1 MSDCCG
7 GDSCA
12 PQATDRRR
20 SRTLKAV
27 LGINAVMFGVEL
39 AAGLVIGSVAL
50 LADSLDML
58 GDALTYGVS
67 LAVVGGTLHR
77 RARAALL
84 KGLIMAGSG
93 LFVLGQT
100 VYRAWLPE
108 LPAAAPMGAVA
119 LLALAAN
126 LVCFALLW
134 RHRGEDINMR
144 SVWLCSRNDLLAN
157 TGVMAAAAAVALT
170 GSPWPD
176 LVAGTLIAGL
186 FLKTAGSVL
195 KEALQQLRV
204 PSPGAL

>member
-1 MSDCCG
+1 MGECC

-12 PQATDRRR
+12 PTATDRRR

-27 LGINAVMFGVEL
+27 LGINAAMFLVEL
-39 AAGLVIGSVAL
+39 TAGLVIGSVAL

-77 RARAALL
+77 RARAALF
-84 KGLIMAGSG
+84 KGLVMAAFG

-100 VYRAWLPE
+100 VHRAFLPGW
-108 LPAAAPMGAVA
+108 PAAAPMGAVG
-119 LLALAAN
+119 LLALVAN
-126 LVCFALLW
+126 LVCFGLLW

-157 TGVMAAAAAVALT
+157 SGVIAAAAAVALT
-170 GSPWPD
+170 GSRWPD
-176 LVAGTLIAGL
+176 LVMGVLIAGL
-186 FLKTAGSVL
+186 FLKTAGSVVR
-195 KEALQQLRV
+195 EAIGKLYA
-204 PSPGAL
+204 PSPGSS